1 MPFRIVPYVKGLLAV
16 AEAATCTAMARLMKE
31 TSHDSLSRILKDPKF
46 RWQTLLR
53 TLGLRIFGKLSN
65 GWLIIDDTVVDKSFA
80 KRIENLSWVYSSKEQ
95 RSVLGLNL
103 VLLAWSNGTFT
114 IPLAFK
120 IWKKGGGKSKFDL
133 ALELLSYAKNIL
145 CLRPQYVTF
154 DSWYASKKILKR
166 LRKYRWIFYSQ
177 LKKNR
182 IFNGMQVGQYGHT
195 RYWTDQGIIF
205 GNFKVLVVKHGG
217 KYFMTNNLTCSKS
230 ELLAAYRTRWVIET
244 LFRILH
250 NKLGL
255 GQCQSRSMQCQ
266 TAHITL
272 CLMSLLIL
280 ERTKLETLKTHYQ
293 LRREFTFHPELV
305 NRLLFKLKLVTA

>member
-1 MPFRIVPYVKGLLAV
+1 MPLRIVPYVKGLLAV
-16 AEAATCTAMARLMKE
+16 AEAATAMALSRLMKE
-31 TSHDSLSRILKDPKF
+31 ASHDSFSRILKEPKF

-53 TLGLRIFGKLSN
+53 TLGLRIFGKLSD
-65 GWLIIDDTVVDKSFA
+65 GWLVIDDTVIDKSFA
-80 KRIENLSWVYSSKEQ
+80 RNIENLSWIYCSKKQ

-103 VLLAWSNGTFT
+103 VLLCWSNGKIT
-114 IPLAFK
+114 IPLAFR
-120 IWKKGGGKSKFDL
+120 IWKKNGGKSKFDL
-133 ALELLSYAKNIL
+133 ALELLAYARNIL
-145 CLRPQYVTF
+145 QIRPQYVTF

-217 KYFMTNNLTCSKS
+217 KYFVTNNLTRSKS
-230 ELLAAYRTRWVIET
+230 QLLEAYKTRWVIET

-250 NKLGL
+250 SKLGL

-272 CLMSLLIL
+272 CLMSLLVL
-280 ERTKLETLKTHYQ
+280 ERARLETLKTHYQ

-305 NRLLFKLKLVTA
+305 NQLLFKLKLVSA

>member
-1 MPFRIVPYVKGLLAV
+1 MPLRIVPYLKGLLSV
-16 AEAATCTAMARLMKE
+16 AESATCTALSLVVKE
-31 TSHDSLSRILKDPKF
+31 TSHDNLSRILKEPKF

-53 TLGLRIFGKLSN
+53 TLGLRIFGKLSD
-65 GWLIIDDTVVDKSFA
+65 GWLIIDDTVIDKSFA
-80 KRIENLSWVYSSKEQ
+80 RQIENLSWIYCSKKQ

-103 VLLAWSNGTFT
+103 VLLCWSNGTIT

-120 IWKKGGGKSKFDL
+120 VWKKEGKKSKFDL
-133 ALELLSYAKNIL
+133 ALELLSYARNVLQI
-145 CLRPQYVTF
+145 RPKYITF

-177 LKKNR
+177 LKRNR
-182 IFNGMQVGQYGHT
+182 IFNGVQVSQYGRT
-195 RYWTDQGIIF
+195 RYFTEQGIIF
-205 GNFKVLVVKHGG
+205 GDFKVLVVKHGG
-217 KYFMTNNLTCSKS
+217 KYFVTNNLKCSKS
-230 ELLAAYRTRWVIET
+230 ELLAAYKTRWVIET

-255 GQCQSRSMQCQ
+255 GQCQSRSLQCQ
-266 TAHITL
+266 SAHISL

-280 ERTKLETLKTHYQ
+280 ERAKIDSGKTHYQ

-305 NRLLFKLKLVTA
+305 NQSLFKLNLVSA